1 MKLRICR
8 KCKEGFF
15 LKNKLHSHLKICKNK
30 IKNINR
36 IIDSQKA
43 LIMIIINFTITLIKE
58 NEHNINEQK
67 KIEETTYF
75 VNSDYFIIEL
85 ISKKASNTELAF
97 RK

>member
-1 MKLRICR
+1 MKSRTYR
-8 KCKEGFF
+8 RYKKDFF
-15 LKNKLHSHLKICKNK
+15 LKNKLHSYLKIYKNK

-43 LIMIIINFTITLIKE
+43 LITIIINFTIIFIKE

-75 VNSDYFIIEL
+75 VNPDYLIIESVSEKTSNIKL
-85 ISKKASNTELAF
+85 VFKK
-97 RK
+97 